1 MTQSIVNNKVY
12 LWGLFFKH
20 LHVCGPSK
28 RKVCKSSASF
38 MPTLM
43 LVNTSQSITNPCD
56 CMQATPDRETSFML
70 TSNTTLDQHHLSPFH
85 WLSWFS
91 LSEKKKELNWTIS
104 FFLTTNSQS
113 LPTKKTYLHI
123 DKIVEWVYVLLHKS
137 FHLENTCMQQIA
149 SALITLIV

>member
-1 MTQSIVNNKVY
+1 MQELCFIYAHPDACKHFTVNNKPMWLY
-12 LWGLFFKH
+12 ASYSWQGNQLYAYFKYH
-20 LHVCGPSK
+20 IG
-28 RKVCKSSASF
+28 SAS
-38 MPTLM
+38 
-43 LVNTSQSITNPCD
+43 LVT
-56 CMQATPDRETSFML
+56 
-70 TSNTTLDQHHLSPFH
+70 
-85 WLSWFS
+85 FS
-91 LSEKKKELNWTIS
+91 LAFMIFFIWKKKKELNWTIS